1 MAYQP
6 KSYRKFLAGT
16 ISAAVVA
23 SAIAPAASAAELKF
37 KDTAGLDA
45 ETTAAIEALVGS
57 SVIVGYP
64 DGTFKPNQ
72 TINRGQA
79 AEMIVKALP
88 NVEPKANP
96 TGKVFEDLTE
106 KSYSS
111 KFAEA
116 LVDAGL
122 IPAGGKFGAGTG
134 MTREAMAVTLVS
146 AFGLKDNG
154 TAVEVKDL
162 DKAAEA
168 SRAAIKILAQ
178 HGLTKLLDGN
188 FNPTADVTRSQ
199 FALFFYRA
207 VAATLVTTEVTEI
220 KSVNETTLEVKVK
233 GSLTTVAPTDF
244 TFDNGLTVT
253 AAEIVPAAAADTFT
267 TVKLTT
273 SKQEVGKTYKLVTFK
288 GAAVKTEV
296 KFEIV
301 APSVASVT
309 ALNLKQVKVTF
320 STDVDADTAEA
331 TTNYKFNDSALSV
344 TNAVLSGKEVLLTI
358 NSSTSNAAQ
367 QTVAD
372 LTVENV
378 KDATGTVIGKTSKSV
393 KFFDATAPEVASVS
407 VAGPKTL
414 KVKFSEPLKEA
425 PNFSVNAGTT
435 AIVTTQFTQGSD
447 TVTLALGSQPTA
459 GDHKLKVTG
468 GKDYAGFAVEDI
480 TKDFTFGVDA
490 TAPTATIKSASP
502 KKIVL
507 EFSEDVTNVD
517 STNVQFYHTYSG
529 IDAYKASKSLS
540 GRELTLE
547 FANPLPA
554 GSFNLF
560 LAYTDTATS
569 AVKIAD
575 LWGNKLDAQTFTGTV
590 VVDTVAPT
598 ITKVEANGNTQIKVT
613 YSEGVVGADTLA
625 NYGLKDAAGNT
636 VTLTSVAKEGN
647 TNTYVVTTPA
657 LNGGSYTLAVKNV
670 KDESVA
676 QNKLAD
682 YSTTVSI
689 NDIVAPTV
697 SDLNAN
703 VAGTQ
708 AQLLSAKKVKIAFS
722 EVMDQASIE
731 NKLNYLFVA
740 KDATS
745 AVALDSKVTVTAADG
760 NKSVI
765 LDFTNS
771 TVNPMDATIQ
781 VLRVQDA
788 AKNVVTAVSTDVLV
802 PGTVSAP
809 LFDRAEV
816 HGKNTVKVFFKEVI
830 TGAVAA
836 DFLVDN
842 GNGVPASVNAINNEV
857 IDGKSV
863 ITLTT
868 AGDLPTTADGVKVS
882 TADTVSAKNGFGSA
896 VTLTGVTAGDKY
908 APLATEAKALDVKD
922 GASNGFVD
930 AIQVTFSEG
939 LYVPSVQ
946 EADFTVEGYEVTAV
960 STVGNVVT
968 LTVKEK
974 SITDVTATPK
984 VTLVG
989 SVEDTK
995 RNVRTTLDAITA
1007 KSVSAQQN

>member
-23 SAIAPAASAAELKF
+23 SAVAPAASAAEVKF
-37 KDTAGLDA
+37 PDLAGLDQ
-45 ETTAAIEALVGS
+45 ETTAAIEALVGMG
-57 SVIVGYP
+57 VIVGQP
-64 DGTFKPNQ
+64 DGKFAPNK

-79 AEMIVKALP
+79 AEMTVKALP

-96 TGKVFEDLTE
+96 SGKVFEDLSAD
-106 KSYSS
+106 SYYA

-116 LVDAGL
+116 LAEAKL
-122 IPAGGKFGAGTG
+122 IPAGGKFAAGTD
-134 MTREAMAVTLVS
+134 MTREAMAVALVTG
-146 AFGLKDNG
+146 FGLKDNG
-154 TAVEVKDL
+154 KAVEIKDL
-162 DKAAEA
+162 DKASAE
-168 SRAAIKILAQ
+168 SRAAITILAQ

-188 FNPTADVTRSQ
+188 FNPADAVKRSQ

-207 VAATLVTTEVTEI
+207 VAASAVTTEVTEI

-273 SKQEVGKTYKLVTFK
+273 SKQEAGKTYKLVTFK

-296 KFEIV
+296 KFELV
-301 APSVASVT
+301 VPTVTSVT
-309 ALNLKQVKVTF
+309 ALNLKQVKVAY
-320 STDVDADTAEA
+320 STDVDADTAQN
-331 TTNYKFNDSALSV
+331 TNNYKFPDASGLSV
-344 TNAVLSGKEVLLTI
+344 TKAVLSGKEVLLTI
-358 NSSTSNAAQ
+358 NSTATNAAQ
-367 QTVAD
+367 QQVAD

-378 KDATGTVIGKTSKSV
+378 KDTKGVVIGKTSKSV
-393 KFFDATAPEVASVS
+393 RFFDATAPEAASVT

-435 AIVTTQFTQGSD
+435 AIVTTQFTAGSD

-459 GDHKLKVTG
+459 GDHKLKISG
-468 GKDYAGFAVEDI
+468 GKDYAGFAVEEI

-529 IDAYKASKSLS
+529 IEAYKASKSLS

-554 GSFNLF
+554 GNFNLF
-560 LAYTDTATS
+560 LAYTDTATN

-575 LWGNKLDAQTFTGTV
+575 LWGNKLEAQTFTGTV

-613 YSEGVVGADTLA
+613 YSEGVTGADTLA

-636 VTLTSVAKEGN
+636 VTLTSVAKDGN
-647 TNTYVVTTPA
+647 TNTYIITTPA
-657 LNGGSYTLAVKNV
+657 LNGGSYTLSVKNV
-670 KDESVA
+670 KDESVN

-682 YSTTVSI
+682 YSTSVAI
-689 NDIVAPTV
+689 NDIVPPTV

-708 AQLLSAKKVKIAFS
+708 AQLLSTKKVKIAFS

-731 NKLNYLFVA
+731 NKLNYLIGGA
-740 KDATS
+740 
-745 AVALDSKVTVTAADG
+745 AVDSKITITAADG

-771 TVNPMDATIQ
+771 SVDPVGATIQ

-788 AKNVVTAVSTDVLV
+788 AKNVIAAVSTDVLV
-802 PGTVSAP
+802 PATVSAP
-809 LFDRAEV
+809 LFDKAEV

-842 GNGVPASVNAINNEV
+842 GNSVYAGVNAINNEV

-868 AGDLPTTADGVKVS
+868 AGDLPTTAEGVKVK
-882 TADTVSAKNGFGSA
+882 TADTVSGKNSFGSA
-896 VTLTGVTAGDKY
+896 VLLAGVTAGDKY
-908 APLATEAKALDVKD
+908 APLATEAKAVDAD
-922 GASNGFVD
+922 GDGFVD
-930 AIQVTFSEG
+930 GFKVTFSEA
-939 LYVPSVQ
+939 LYIPSVQ

-960 STVGNVVT
+960 LTEGNVVT

-989 SVEDTK
+989 SVEDSK

-1007 KSVSAQQN
+1007 VSVSAQQN